1 MPTIR
6 HEFDRRLRIA
16 NWLRG
21 DDRGWSRQR
30 RAWRSEPLRILMI
43 KAQAAIM
50 IPNRVEG

>member
-21 DDRGWSRQR
+21 DDGGWSRQR